1 MWVYVP
7 SKFLASAPERG
18 DSIEASTW
26 RSEML
31 AQSCA
36 LNTKQ
41 LPPSSWLRAWRKGT
55 WMTALFGLI
64 STPSTAERGVAA
76 FRASLLEYPASL
88 IPWPEKDSEQ
98 TTNAT
103 SGLSLQASFEMF
115 SLDGSS
121 LRTSRESL
129 ATTLSASGPN
139 YQRWVSA
146 LRRSSSRRRRLG
158 RHTSANG
165 SLYWPTAVA
174 HDDNKTAAAHL
185 AKKPGRTQVTSLN
198 IVATEM
204 WPTAQAHDERLRGNT
219 MADGH
224 TREHD
229 LSNAADRWRTP
240 DAPGQTGGPRNRQ
253 ASRGMG
259 HQETVAEQAEA
270 ADWQTPAGDSFRSR
284 GGERVAE
291 MGLDQQA
298 RGFWNTPRVGAHG
311 QPGNHSG
318 ATDSLEPQATNWPTP
333 TTPAPKDSERTAVEG
348 APGRKQRDLTV
359 VIQDFPH
366 FLRATADVAKGS
378 LAGETAAQPATPG
391 EPSSMSAPTSRRPSA
406 STINGN
412 SESASRLLRRQ
423 LNPRFVCWLMGWP
436 PEWSSLAPLNSDSP
450 ETVLYPNRPALPS
463 GSSNWPTPDT
473 MNDRGGQMRTEARGA
488 HAVSLHHAVAGWE
501 PVRRTTH
508 GMD

>member
-7 SKFLASAPERG
+7 SKFLASAPEQG

-76 FRASLLEYPASL
+76 FRASLREYPASL

-146 LRRSSSRRRRLG
+146 LRRSSSRRRKLA

-165 SLYWPTAVA
+165 SSYWPTAVA

-204 WPTAQAHDERLRGNT
+204 WPTAQAHDERLLGNT
-219 MADGH
+219 MADH
-224 TREHD
+224 HYQAHD
-229 LSNAADRWRTP
+229 LSNAADDWRTP
-240 DAPGQTGGPRNRQ
+240 DAPGTGGPRNRQ

-298 RGFWNTPRVGAHG
+298 RGFRGTPSARDWKGGYSEAALTRKDGKSRADMLDNQAIHG
-311 QPGNHSG
+311 NYPP
-318 ATDSLEPQATNWPTP
+318 SLP
-333 TTPAPKDSERTAVEG
+333 
-348 APGRKQRDLTV
+348 
-359 VIQDFPH
+359 
-366 FLRATADVAKGS
+366 ATAGGEMESPAGS
-378 LAGETAAQPATPG
+378 PG
-391 EPSSMSAPTSRRPSA
+391 ALPVTTGDTSSA
-406 STINGN
+406 STP
-412 SESASRLLRRQ
+412 ASRRRL
-423 LNPRFVCWLMGWP
+423 LNPKFVSWMMGWP
-436 PEWSSLAPLNSDSP
+436 PSWTSLAPLNCGSP
-450 ETVLYPNRPALPS
+450 ETVLYPNRPPLPS

-473 MNDRGGQMRTEARGA
+473 MNDRGGGR
-488 HAVSLHHAVAGWE
+488 
-501 PVRRTTH
+501 
-508 GMD
+508 